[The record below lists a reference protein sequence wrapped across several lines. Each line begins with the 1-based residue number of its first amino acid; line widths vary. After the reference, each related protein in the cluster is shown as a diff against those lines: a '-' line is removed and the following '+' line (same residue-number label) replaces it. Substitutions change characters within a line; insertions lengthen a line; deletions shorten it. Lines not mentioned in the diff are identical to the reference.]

1 MRTPNPGWYVWVKVG
16 GTDDVMDLMG
26 TGNGRRKVG
35 SADYRPDPASL
46 TAPHQASSHLGSSI
60 LWRVRCIFLIEPVLF
75 SMISGVLNRTA
86 GEKGSKSFPDCK
98 GKAKMAFADGMTF
111 LHRNS

>member
-1 MRTPNPGWYVWVKVG
+1 MVIKGFHKMNPPNIIVSGPPSGSLPPKSRT
-16 GTDDVMDLMG
+16 
-26 TGNGRRKVG
+26 GRRCP
-35 SADYRPDPASL
+35 RL
-46 TAPHQASSHLGSSI
+46 
-60 LWRVRCIFLIEPVLF
+60 PVLF
-75 SMISGVLNRTA
+75 SMIAGVLNRTA